1 MLPRYEK
8 KKEKKKEM
16 KWNEMNPSETRE
28 NAFRVYLERRN
39 TKYEQCCE
47 DKFVLNK
54 EREREGKVDRDFI
67 DLEFSSKFDPTFD
80 PFSSALKI
88 KLW

>member
-1 MLPRYEK
+1 
-8 KKEKKKEM
+8 
-16 KWNEMNPSETRE
+16 MNPSETRE

-54 EREREGKVDRDFI
+54 EREREREGKVDRDFI